1 MRVATMAMLHGRV
14 NEGVT
19 MLNDREK
26 VIAGK
31 EKSEK
36 M

>member
-1 MRVATMAMLHGRV
+1 MRVTTMAMLHGRV
-14 NEGVT
+14 NEDVT

-26 VIAGK
+26 VIVDK